1 MLLIIQIAA
10 GIVLGFAII
19 AYRTA
24 LFKSAKWIAFA
35 AFALVI
41 LGLVIW
47 GASEAVSAIK
57 PYTGKIFSTG
67 GMIIFMI
74 PVFAFGAAGSWGLW
88 ELLLIVLRREKK
100 LVLRREK
107 KPRSDDFELIFYIFM
122 GFINAMIVTLFT
134 WPLLSYTVAGR
145 WYGQID
151 NWSRANGF
159 ADGGAIAVAS
169 IFWLWPYLPL
179 ALIWKRRMRVGATQ
193 TDGEKLDTQ
202 FES

>member
-1 MLLIIQIAA
+1 MLLIVQIAA
-10 GIVLGFAII
+10 GIVLGVAII
-19 AYRTA
+19 AYRSA
-24 LFKSAKWIAFA
+24 LLKSAKWIAYA
-35 AFALVI
+35 AFALVM

-47 GASEAVSAIK
+47 GANEAVSAAK
-57 PYTGKIFSTG
+57 PYTGQFFSKI

-74 PVFAFGAAGSWGLW
+74 PVLAFGAAGGWGLW
-88 ELLLIVLRREKK
+88 ELLRI
-100 LVLRREK
+100 VLRREK
-107 KPRSDDFELIFYIFM
+107 KPRSDTFELTIFAFM
-122 GFINAMIVTLFT
+122 SMLNAMIVGLVT

-193 TDGEKLDTQ
+193 TDDEKLDTQ